1 MVATKDLIKAGHLN
15 AGDVLVWKR
24 RTQGASHTATIKS
37 DGTIETS
44 DGTIETSDG
53 KIHKTP
59 SGAAKHLNG
68 NKPVDGWLAWK
79 LQANGATLAALRD
92 KLIP

>member
-1 MVATKDLIKAGHLN
+1 MVATKDLIKAGHLK

-24 RTQGASHTATIKS
+24 RTQGTSYTATIK
-37 DGTIETS
+37 S

-79 LQANGATLAALRD
+79 LKSTGETLSAVRD
-92 KLIP
+92 KVSS